1 MCFIKM
7 RCGGKKK
14 KKKNILI
21 TCLPEVQQLNQV
33 KDWIKLHGETS
44 HNFSQLADN
53 TSASNRSLKCDAS
66 FQTK

>member
-1 MCFIKM
+1 MRFIKL

-14 KKKNILI
+14 QTNILI
-21 TCLPEVQQLNQV
+21 KCLPEVQQLNEA
-33 KDWIKLHGETS
+33 KDRLQLHGETS
-44 HNFSQLADN
+44 HNFAQPADN